1 MAIFKLKRVNATKWD
16 LKQEQMKPFEDIR
29 SYLIA
34 LGRYHIVR
42 DAVIV
47 NLIMEHGPEKAEQL
61 VTAFCGR
68 SFLSLN
74 KLQDLIDGTEPFEY
88 KRSNN
93 ATRDNIQHNRSND
106 RAALGEVVSHT
117 RAALPG
123 TVGVEEFL
131 AKHEPKFPKPIH
143 TPKDFFTAARAIDW
157 MTANG
162 KDTENWQDYF
172 YQKGVDQATGTP
184 LYKLNPN
191 IRT

>member
-29 SYLIA
+29 SYVIA
-34 LGRYHIVR
+34 LGRYHILR

-47 NLIMEHGPEKAEQL
+47 NLILDHGAEKAEQFA
-61 VTAFCGR
+61 TAFCGR

-93 ATRDNIQHNRSND
+93 TNRETIQHNRSND

-123 TVGVEEFL
+123 TVGIDEFL
-131 AKHEPKFPKPIH
+131 SKHEPKHPKPVH
-143 TPKDFFTAARAIDW
+143 TPKDFYTAARAIEW

-162 KDTENWQDYF
+162 KDPENWQDYF
-172 YQKGVDQATGTP
+172 YQKGVDQSTGTP

-191 IRT
+191 IRQ